1 MSFSYLCSW
10 PSADLLSYQSIQVQ
24 GHFPW
29 GDPCSN
35 WSPELIIPFSLHG
48 YAFPAH
54 NQWYAAHIPST
65 RMSSARSFADDLVL
79 VFQPSTFSS
88 KFLRID
94 PLGADLLALIAQSR
108 PLFPGYSL
116 ATSMCHPSRQ
126 PSQHSFRPPSDIVS
140 HSCPRDWNYPSLKC
154 E

>member
-10 PSADLLSYQSIQVQ
+10 PSADLWSYQSIQVQ

-29 GDPCSN
+29 GHPCSN
-35 WSPELIIPFSLHG
+35 WSPELIWPFAPHVC
-48 YAFPAH
+48 AFPAH
-54 NQWYAAHIPST
+54 NLRYAPHIPFIG
-65 RMSSARSFADDLVL
+65 MSSVHSSACDLVL

-88 KFLRID
+88 IFLRID
-94 PLGADLLALIAQSR
+94 LLDVDLPASISQSR
-108 PLFPGYSL
+108 PLFPDYL
-116 ATSMCHPSRQ
+116 PATLTCRLSRQ
-126 PSQHSFRPPSDIVS
+126 PSPRSFHPLSDIVS